1 MSRCSN
7 VRKSTHI
14 YGHHSPAVLTPL
26 SLVASLD
33 PERLH
38 TFHCIANSSGR
49 LDALVDG
56 LFFNDQEIVN
66 RGIIVTLDSSG
77 DFPHSRIEIPAT
89 IENNSTS
96 IQCLLGS
103 DLSPIGKF
111 FVQGKLAE

>member
-1 MSRCSN
+1 MHLVSRCSN
-7 VRKSTHI
+7 RKSTHI
-14 YGHHSPAVLTPL
+14 HGYHYSPAVLTPL
-26 SLVASLD
+26 FLVA
-33 PERLH
+33 
-38 TFHCIANSSGR
+38 NGSGR
-49 LDALVDG
+49 PDTLING

-66 RGIIVTLDSSG
+66 RGIIITLDSSG